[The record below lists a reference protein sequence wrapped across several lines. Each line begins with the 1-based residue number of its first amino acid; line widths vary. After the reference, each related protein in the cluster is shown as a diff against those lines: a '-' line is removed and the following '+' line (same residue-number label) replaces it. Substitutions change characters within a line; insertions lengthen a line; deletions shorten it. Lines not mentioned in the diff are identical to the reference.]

1 MPYIVCL
8 DGTSAAA
15 TQRGYHIDEVR
26 AANAKASAAAASEGS
41 ITEEPSPPTLTIDTH
56 YYLAQQLL
64 PVVSRL
70 CEPLDGTDSTIIA
83 EFLGVETA
91 AVRRSAAA
99 AVQLE
104 LDPALNAGE
113 HKYDA
118 CRGVVLRCLPA
129 PLGCGQPFEFRDLFP
144 VWSKYRSAKK
154 SDDHPTNK
162 KKSIYEEMAEEAD
175 LFKTALDG
183 CDRCG
188 VRFSAA
194 SRSVQ
199 LFFELQLQAAVRDL
213 VGRFYRRELL
223 CDDPA
228 CSYVTRYASGRMV
241 QGRGNRLACG
251 RCKHGTLHLEVSCLA
266 VLFGKPI
273 LLTVFLWQMSEH
285 LLFQQ
290 LNFFVHIFD
299 LDAALSRFTV
309 LELSPEQKGREECF
323 VCFVV
328 V

>member
-1 MPYIVCL
+1 M
-8 DGTSAAA
+8 
-15 TQRGYHIDEVR
+15 R
-26 AANAKASAAAASEGS
+26 AANAKASAAESSTSNEDQ
-41 ITEEPSPPTLTIDTH
+41 PRPPTLTIDTH

-99 AVQLE
+99 SVQLE

-144 VWSKYRSAKK
+144 VWAKYRSAKK
-154 SDDHPTNK
+154 SDDPNK

-199 LFFELQLQAAVRDL
+199 LFFELQLAAAVRDL

-251 RCKHGTLHLEVSCLA
+251 RCKHGTLHLEVS
-266 VLFGKPI
+266 
-273 LLTVFLWQMSEH
+273 
-285 LLFQQ
+285 
-290 LNFFVHIFD
+290 
-299 LDAALSRFTV
+299 LS
-309 LELSPEQKGREECF
+309 SI
-323 VCFVV
+323 
-328 V
+328 